1 MDFDYACYMVM
12 EGTKVRKENPNR
24 NSEYQKR
31 LAEAC
36 NMNDRTRIL
45 AFKNKPPIPV
55 ELVPKELVFPSPPPR
70 PQSKPSKPRRIS
82 KVVSSFK
89 FFLFI

>member
-45 AFKNKPPIPV
+45 AFKNKPPKPV